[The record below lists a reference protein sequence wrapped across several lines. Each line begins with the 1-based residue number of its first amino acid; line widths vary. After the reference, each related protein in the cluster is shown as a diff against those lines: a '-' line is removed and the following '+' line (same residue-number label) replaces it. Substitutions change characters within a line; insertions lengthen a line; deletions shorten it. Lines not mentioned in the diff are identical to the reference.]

1 MTRDTFLETVKERAY
16 LDDKDAAK
24 KATQATLEVL
34 GKRLF
39 GGEASDL
46 AAQLPDGIK
55 DYLIPAEATTSFGP
69 EEFVSMVADREE
81 VDKGTAR
88 LHATAVLSVLSEA
101 VSGGEMK
108 DVQSQLPDDYKSL
121 FQNPAPSE

>member
-16 LDDKDAAK
+16 LDDNDAAQ

-39 GGEASDL
+39 GGEATDL
-46 AAQLPDGIK
+46 AAQLPDGIR

-88 LHATAVLSVLSEA
+88 LHAKAVLSVLSEA
-101 VSGGEMK
+101 VSAGEMK
-108 DVQSQLPDDYKSL
+108 DIKSQLPEDYAAL
-121 FQNPAPSE
+121 FKTPEPS

>member
-16 LDDKDAAK
+16 LDDNDAAK

-39 GGEASDL
+39 GGEATDL

-55 DYLIPAEATTSFGP
+55 EYLIPAEATTSFGA

-88 LHATAVLSVLSEA
+88 LHAKAVLSVLSEA

-108 DVQSQLPDDYKSL
+108 DIKSQLPEDYAAL
-121 FQNPAPSE
+121 FKNPAPS